1 MDKLILF
8 LLIIVL
14 ILCFKNINVMVK
26 KSDEGVMKVIII
38 LIIVGL
44 LFMCKGDLIEG
55 VEQQMK
61 DRDSMRE
68 FIFSLDKNGD
78 NTFDEADFREI
89 DSDGDG
95 NITDTELDFKF
106 LTQPITLESIRSSY
120 DNYTSGITGLDPAC
134 GGIMCSKE
142 LNQPGECLD
151 LNATPPV
158 CSANSGDCPPG
169 QINCSGNDSGADS
182 GVDPATDQT
191 LISNNEPFIKGICYT
206 MPTMYVNETIAP
218 DNIKTDVAAN
228 ELWSIASSRGDLDI
242 LKKSGVTHLR
252 VYDWDLNANHTKFL
266 KDLEDSEIKLM
277 LSISDYFT
285 KNLDVLENSLDNLLK
300 EITIDGKYREC
311 IHSIIIGNEPDLH
324 GGEGN
329 YTNSMEAV
337 KKLLNHENTNN
348 ITNKDDIKLSIPV
361 SFGVFGNMG
370 PGVKQID
377 DIIRIIKEKNINI
390 LNRFVPS
397 IQTKN
402 PASDIKNLFYNKL
415 TPQAKRYIE
424 RMGFYI
430 TEWSLPPPGDD
441 APNSPGPKQAN
452 LDVVDTQKLMTMK
465 HLKGIFGF
473 QYLNPVDKT
482 GVEKEFGFTRFN
494 NCKEVN
500 NCPSPSE
507 TICDYNGSMVAL
519 SEAYSGTNP
528 KIPFC

>member
-38 LIIVGL
+38 LIIIGL
-44 LFMCKGDLIEG
+44 IFMCKGDL
-55 VEQQMK
+55 VERLENCEHESCKGNTLCWTGEACGAQTEKECNATDGFYYCSEQG
-61 DRDSMRE
+61 
-68 FIFSLDKNGD
+68 DKPGDDKPGGD
-78 NTFDEADFREI
+78 NKP
-89 DSDGDG
+89 GDDRPG
-95 NITDTELDFKF
+95 GDK
-106 LTQPITLESIRSSY
+106 PGG
-120 DNYTSGITGLDPAC
+120 DNKPN
-134 GGIMCSKE
+134 E
-142 LNQPGECLD
+142 
-151 LNATPPV
+151 
-158 CSANSGDCPPG
+158 
-169 QINCSGNDSGADS
+169 NDIL
-182 GVDPATDQT
+182 V
-191 LISNNEPFIKGICYT
+191 SNNETFIKGICYT
-206 MPTMYVNETIAP
+206 MPTMYVNGTIVR
-218 DNIKTDVAAN
+218 DNIKTDVAAD
-228 ELWSIASSRGDLDI
+228 ELWSKARSRGDLDI

-252 VYDWDLNANHTKFL
+252 VYDWDLNADHTIFL
-266 KDLEDSEIKLM
+266 EDLESKELNLM
-277 LSISDYFT
+277 LSISDYFI
-285 KNLDVLENSLDNLLK
+285 KNLNVLENSLDNLLK
-300 EITIDGKYREC
+300 EITNNGKYREC
-311 IHSIIIGNEPDLH
+311 IHSIIIGNEPDLQ
-324 GGEGN
+324 GEEGN

-361 SFGVFGNMG
+361 SFGNFSDMG

-402 PASDIKNLFYNKL
+402 PSTDIEDLFYKKL
-415 TPQAKRYIE
+415 TPEAKRYID

-430 TEWSLPPPGDD
+430 TEWSLPSPLDG
-441 APNSPGPKQAN
+441 APNRPGPKQAN
-452 LDVVDTQKLMTMK
+452 LDVNDTRLLMNMK
-465 HLKGIFGF
+465 SLKGIFGF

-519 SEAYSGTNP
+519 SEAYGGKDP
-528 KIPFC
+528 GIPFCQN